1 MATIESYLLPRKD
14 KDGKALK
21 PETRYMVRYRK
32 PDRKQTM
39 KRGFKTKRDAQEF
52 ANRVEVKKLSGDY
65 VAPALGQITVSE
77 LGTEWLA
84 RQAHH
89 KASWSAR
96 LESVWRVHVEPKW
109 GHRRIADIRPSE
121 VQSWVAQLKLSA
133 SSVAHAHTVL
143 AGILDDA
150 VADRRLANNPARG
163 VKMPRKTTTTP
174 RNYLTAAQVHAL
186 ADESKHPDIV
196 LLLATTGLRWGEM
209 AALRVRDIDLG
220 RGRIRV
226 ERSASKVN
234 AKTIIGTTKTHA
246 ARSVAVSPS
255 VLKLMAPAMVGKS
268 PDELLW
274 SRGDGQPLRPPTTT
288 HWFGAAVKR
297 CQSAADK
304 ARAAERE
311 AHPDRDPATPA
322 FPRIT
327 VHELRHT
334 AASLMIAS
342 GANVKTVQAQ
352 LGHKTATMTLDQYG
366 HLFPDDLDDVADRMD
381 DLVAESAGKCAQNV
395 LTKETGQG
403 EKLP

>member
-14 KDGKALK
+14 KDGKPLK
-21 PETRYMVRYRK
+21 PLTRYMVRYRT
-32 PDRKQTM
+32 PDHKQTK
-39 KRGFKTKRDAQEF
+39 KRGFTTKRDAEAF
-52 ANRVEVKKLSGDY
+52 AATVEVEKLTGSY
-65 VAPALGQITVSE
+65 VAPALGLVTVSE
-77 LGTEWLA
+77 LGREWLG

-89 KASWSAR
+89 KPSWTAR
-96 LESVWRVHVEPKW
+96 LESVWRVHVEPAW
-109 GHRRIADIRPSE
+109 GARRIGDLRQGEI
-121 VQSWVAQLKLSA
+121 QTWIAQLNLSA

-150 VADRRLANNPARG
+150 VADRRLATNPARG
-163 VKMPRKTTTTP
+163 VKLPRKTVGRP
-174 RNYLTAAQVHAL
+174 RNYLTAAQVATL
-186 ADESKHPDIV
+186 AGESKHPDIV

-234 AKTIIGTTKTHA
+234 TKTIIGTTKTHA
-246 ARSVAVSPS
+246 ARSVAVSAS
-255 VLKLMAPAMVGKS
+255 VLKLLAPAMVGKAL
-268 PDELLW
+268 DELLW
-274 SRGDGQPLRPPTTT
+274 CRADGQPLRPPTTT
-288 HWFGAAVKR
+288 HWFGAAVTR
-297 CQSAADK
+297 CQDAADV

-311 AHPDRDPATPA
+311 EQPDRDPVTPV
-322 FPRIT
+322 FPRVT

-342 GANVKTVQAQ
+342 GANVKTVQSQ

-381 DLVAESAGKCAQNV
+381 ELVGKCAQNV
-395 LTKETGQG
+395 PKKETGQS
-403 EKLP
+403 KNLP